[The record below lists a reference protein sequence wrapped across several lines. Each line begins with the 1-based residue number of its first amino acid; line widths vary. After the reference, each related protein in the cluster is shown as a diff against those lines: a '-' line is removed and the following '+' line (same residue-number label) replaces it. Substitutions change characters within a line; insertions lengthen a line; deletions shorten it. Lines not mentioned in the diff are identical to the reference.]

1 MGHSAG
7 VCGQSDQRVSDDI
20 QQVFPSDADEAWERL
35 TDDPD
40 VSGIETAR
48 IDEIGS
54 WITVLWTPSFLIV
67 CS

>member
-1 MGHSAG
+1 M
-7 VCGQSDQRVSDDI
+7 SDDI
-20 QQVFPSDADEAWERL
+20 QRVFPSDADEAWERL

-54 WITVLWTPSFLIV
+54 WITVLWTASFMIV